1 MITLTV
7 YFLEYYNT
15 MLLDLQYLYFSFKR
29 YFGRPDVYLYF
40 IDVIVVIVPTP
51 FIEIQI
57 FNPKNNNTLIYLRI
71 PG

>member
-1 MITLTV
+1 
-7 YFLEYYNT
+7 

-57 FNPKNNNTLIYLRI
+57 FNPKNNNNKTLIYLRI